1 MSNRTVGPGDLFF
14 FKGNLGDVLYIVLYP
29 CDREVNAWRIYNLN
43 TGLIEWDRE
52 LIMLAN
58 NGRWRKLA

>member
-1 MSNRTVGPGDLFF
+1 MHNTSVGPGDLFL
-14 FKGNLGDVLYIVLYP
+14 FKGSRGDVLYIVLYP
-29 CDREVNAWRIYNLN
+29 YDGEVNAWRIYNLN

-58 NGRWRKLA
+58 NGKWMKLA